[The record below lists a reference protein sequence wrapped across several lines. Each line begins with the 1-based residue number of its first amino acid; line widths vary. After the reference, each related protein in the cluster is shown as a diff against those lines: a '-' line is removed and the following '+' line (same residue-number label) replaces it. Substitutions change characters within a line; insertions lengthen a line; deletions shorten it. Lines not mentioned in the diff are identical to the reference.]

1 MLTHLFKQLSSLDW
15 LAVTWF
21 IGCWAGYAWFAEHG
35 ERARHGLVGLGHSH
49 RLEWARR
56 LIEREVRIV
65 DASLI
70 GNLMS
75 SVSFYANTTIYIIA
89 GIFAVLG
96 TLDKWATVA
105 ADLPFGHAAS
115 RDLLEIKLLLLC
127 AAFVFAYFKFTWS
140 LRQFNLLSIL
150 VGAAPTGSINTASN
164 ERYAEKI
171 AAVNTDAGDEF
182 NRGIRAY
189 YFGLAALA
197 WIINPLLFLLLTTV
211 IIIVL
216 YRRDFASST
225 RRAMDDDR

>member
-1 MLTHLFKQLSSLDW
+1 MLTHLFAQLTPLDW
-15 LAVTWF
+15 LAFLCF
-21 IGCWAGYAWFAEHG
+21 IGCWAGYAWFAERG
-35 ERARHGLVGLGHSH
+35 QRANHGLVGLGHRH
-49 RLEWARR
+49 RLQWARR

-75 SVSFYANTTIYIIA
+75 SVSFYANTTIYIVA

-105 ADLPFGHAAS
+105 AGLPFGHAAS
-115 RDLLEIKLLLLC
+115 RDLLEMKLLLLC

-150 VGAAPTGSINTASN
+150 VGAAPTGSISESSN
-164 ERYAEKI
+164 ERYAQKI

-189 YFGLAALA
+189 YFGLAALS
-197 WIINPLLFLLLTTV
+197 WIINPLLFMALTIA
-211 IIIVL
+211 IIVVL

-225 RRAMDDDR
+225 RRAMDD

>member
-1 MLTHLFKQLSSLDW
+1 MLPPLLRQLTALDW
-15 LAVTWF
+15 LAFFWF
-21 IGCWAGYAWFAEHG
+21 ISCWAGYGRYAEGG

-49 RLEWARR
+49 RLAWARR

-96 TLDKWATVA
+96 TLDKWVTVA

-115 RDLLEIKLLLLC
+115 SDLLEMKLLLLS
-127 AAFVFAYFKFTWS
+127 ATFIFAYFKLTWS

-150 VGAAPTGSINTASN
+150 VGAAPTGSIEDAGN
-164 ERYAEKI
+164 ERYAQKI

-189 YFGLAALA
+189 YFGVAALT
-197 WIINPLLFLLLTTV
+197 WIINPGLFIALTTA

-225 RRAMDDDR
+225 RRAMDD